1 MFNSNDIATI
11 FQKINLA
18 YKKNMKG
25 IYNKTNKYSKLI
37 SQKSI
42 DITRNI
48 QFLDEKAFNYILS
61 LF

>member
-1 MFNSNDIATI
+1 
-11 FQKINLA
+11 
-18 YKKNMKG
+18 MKG